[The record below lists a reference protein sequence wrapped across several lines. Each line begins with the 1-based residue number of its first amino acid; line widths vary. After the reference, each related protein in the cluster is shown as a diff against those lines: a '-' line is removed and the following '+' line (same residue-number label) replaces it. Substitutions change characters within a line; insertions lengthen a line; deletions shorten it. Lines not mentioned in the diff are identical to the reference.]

1 MLLLLPLLLPHHLL
15 LLLPHLLVAAPL
27 NQEQVADTLNKLDLG
42 EVVSEAHSYLHLL
55 KEGHMAQDR
64 YSRKTVGFRPGPTR
78 KMNRDLF
85 FGQGRILVGRSREE
99 DGSLPVYQYGSQHN
113 LHGTGTATAT
123 VVCSQ

>member
-64 YSRKTVGFRPGPTR
+64 YSRKTDRFRPGPTWKR
-78 KMNRDLF
+78 KKRCFLWSGQNPCGKESRRRWQSSSLSIWVPAQPTWDRYSNRNC
-85 FGQGRILVGRSREE
+85 IL
-99 DGSLPVYQYGSQHN
+99 
-113 LHGTGTATAT
+113 
-123 VVCSQ
+123 